1 MPIIDDWLTIVV
13 LAWTIVIVP
22 GPNFALTVHN
32 SLLHSR
38 RAGLYTVIGIAFGGM
53 THVLYSLIGISAL
66 ISQSILLFNTLK
78 WIGTIYLFYI
88 GIKALRTSPRQP
100 EEINNSDLS
109 LNNRAAARSGFLT
122 CLLNPK
128 SALFFFA
135 LFSQVIQP
143 DTSLL
148 LRALYGMTVVAV
160 QIVWYSTVVLVI
172 SRPGIRALFTSASQ
186 WIERATGIVML
197 GFGIRLALT
206 GKAK

>member
-1 MPIIDDWLTIVV
+1 MIENWLTIVI
-13 LAWTIVIVP
+13 LAWTLVIIP

-38 RAGLYTVIGIAFGGM
+38 RAGLYTVLGIALGGT

-78 WIGTIYLFYI
+78 WLGTAYLFYL
-88 GIKALRTSPRQP
+88 GIKALRATPRQSAAENP
-100 EEINNSDLS
+100 KRVS
-109 LNNRAAARSGFLT
+109 LNSRTAARSGFLT

-143 DTSLL
+143 DTSLP
-148 LRALYGMTVVAV
+148 LRAFYGMTIVAI
-160 QIVWYSTVVLVI
+160 QLMWYSTVALVI
-172 SRPGIRALFTSASQ
+172 SRPSIRSMFTSTSH
-186 WIERATGIVML
+186 WVERATGVVMV

-206 GKAK
+206 GGKAK